1 MQKNYSNVTQSNS
14 SISPPQSENETFHIL
29 SGSLTLFVDGKKKI
43 LNAGDIV
50 DIKKNSYHNFKAGS
64 MGCIF
69 DEIST
74 TSIKNDS
81 YYKNLKIKK

>member
-1 MQKNYSNVTQSNS
+1 MKHFIFFREFNFVRRWQEENS
-14 SISPPQSENETFHIL
+14 
-29 SGSLTLFVDGKKKI
+29 
-43 LNAGDIV
+43 NAGDIV

-81 YYKNLKIKK
+81 YYKNLKIKKMKRFERKTIVTSWF